1 MFKTETYEA
10 IIGVI
15 AGYRPG
21 KIVENE
27 ITLAEFSTICQKIF
41 SSNKVKVISGIVDE
55 CRAVYPIDW
64 GAPVGGEQCFRVT
77 FTRNQEF
84 DKDKTVFYLAVL
96 DNVRRLKEYFHQ
108 STVTLTVND
117 WGRISMK
124 RFCDDHDFDKE
135 ITTDE
140 RSNS

>member
-1 MFKTETYEA
+1 MFKTEMYEA
-10 IIGVI
+10 IIGVEP
-15 AGYRPG
+15 GYKPG
-21 KIVENE
+21 ETVEKR
-27 ITLAEFSTICQKIF
+27 ITLDEISIICQKIF
-41 SSNKVKVISGIVDE
+41 SANRVKVISGILEE
-55 CRAVYPIDW
+55 CKAVYPVDW
-64 GAPVGGEQCFRVT
+64 GAPLGGEYCFKVT

-84 DKDKTVFYLAVL
+84 DKDKTIFYLAVL
-96 DNVRRLKEYFHQ
+96 DNVRRLKEYFQQ

-140 RSNS
+140 SDS